1 MKMVDRI
8 KKPEYNPLEKS
19 GGKKVARKK
28 MEKTLEAENITLL
41 KHLLGI
47 ELRRLCK
54 DNNIDMAFFMGV
66 DGRIFSSHIPEQ
78 LTPLQYHLLNLI
90 KANLTH
96 ICLQLQSENLK
107 VSIQQFKEGTIMI
120 SGVGDNAFLVSVI
133 GKNVQVSQIRDVIGG
148 VSTASAVL
156 KHILEVKP
164 INDKVMA
171 DYPSEVSGE
180 LRKRSRLLFN
190 EQFEH
195 TREYKKNIEIL
206 NFLKKKI
213 EGVVGV
219 GVVDEIITLVFNE
232 LGTAPAYMNDKQ
244 WRMFIEKVIKERITE
259 LRGDIVAQ
267 ECMKTWV
274 PEMEKKLKSFV

>member
-54 DNNIDMAFFMGV
+54 ENNIDMAFFMGV

-180 LRKRSRLLFN
+180 LRKLSRLLFK